1 MGRTL
6 LLTLVLASLGV
17 LHPAFARQA
26 PLISTGGERDGWL
39 YAPNQLKRVAVIGA
53 GPSGLM
59 HAATLIEQGFEVR
72 LFERAPKPGGQWFY
86 TDKTPVSAPFP

>member
-1 MGRTL
+1 MGRTIL
-6 LLTLVLASLGV
+6 LALVLASLGV
-17 LHPAFARQA
+17 LPPAFARQA
-26 PLISTGGERDGWL
+26 PLSNGERDDWL